1 MNFEDY
7 ETLPT
12 SNVVTHMTAGAIA
25 GVMEHCVM
33 YPLDSVKVMPVEE
46 PGYANVLQLIDSG
59 ECHRRCRLLIRNM
72 SGDLTSL
79 LESETAHIPICGRLT

>member
-12 SNVVTHMTAGAIA
+12 NNVVTHMTAGAIA

-33 YPLDSVKVMPVEE
+33 YPLDSVKVSKI
-46 PGYANVLQLIDSG
+46 NF
-59 ECHRRCRLLIRNM
+59 
-72 SGDLTSL
+72 
-79 LESETAHIPICGRLT
+79 